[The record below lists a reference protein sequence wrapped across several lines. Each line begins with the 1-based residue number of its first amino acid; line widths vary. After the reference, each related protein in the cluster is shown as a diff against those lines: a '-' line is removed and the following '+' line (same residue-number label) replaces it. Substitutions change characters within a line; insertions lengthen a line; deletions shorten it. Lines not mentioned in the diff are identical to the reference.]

1 MIKVA
6 TAECFTHGHIAREI
20 HAISQGYE
28 GKFGP
33 NYPLL
38 KNITQDLTV
47 VCGIFAPTLSALQK
61 VLEVDPPEPLKL
73 IRGIKVY
80 NEENDKK
87 VAVIMAE
94 SVKNLSGADIG
105 IGTTAGIGRG
115 GVAISTGEYTVV
127 ASSGF
132 YADLTTPDSLQ
143 LFKRQ
148 ECGIKKALSIFVD
161 VLDGDVDRIE
171 RYGDIEIINN
181 EK

>member
-33 NYPLL
+33 SYPLL
-38 KNITQDLTV
+38 KNITQDFTV
-47 VCGIFAPTLSALQK
+47 VCGIFAPTLSALQN
-61 VLEVDPPEPLKL
+61 VLKVDPPEPLKL

-80 NEENDKK
+80 DEENDKK

-94 SVKNLSGADIG
+94 AVKSLSEADIG

-115 GVAISTGEYTVV
+115 GIAISTDKCTFVTN
-127 ASSGF
+127 SGF
-132 YADLTTPDSLQ
+132 YADLTILNSLQ
-143 LFKRQ
+143 LLKRQ
-148 ECGIKKALSIFVD
+148 ECGIKKTLSIFED
-161 VLDGDVDRIE
+161 VLSGDVNKIE
-171 RYGDIEIINN
+171 RDEEVKVITY
-181 EK
+181 

>member
-20 HAISQGYE
+20 HGFSQGYDGE
-28 GKFGP
+28 FGP
-33 NYPLL
+33 DYNLL
-38 KNITQDLTV
+38 NGIPYDLSV

-61 VLEVDPPEPLKL
+61 VLKVDPPEPLKL

-80 NEENDKK
+80 DEENDKK
-87 VAVIMAE
+87 VAVIMAKA
-94 SVKNLSGADIG
+94 VKDLLGANIG

-115 GVAISTGEYTVV
+115 GIAVSTDEYTVV

-132 YADLTTPDSLQ
+132 YADITTHDSSRL
-143 LFKRQ
+143 LKRQ

-161 VLDGDVDRIE
+161 VINDDWDKLMEYDDVYVLD
-171 RYGDIEIINN
+171 
-181 EK
+181 K